1 MCARRVGADPR
12 PHQRALRRMHAEM
25 ASSRQPMQVPACSS
39 MDLSKQRQGSSS
51 LQHQQAPALSSTR
64 QQEHRRRRMS
74 APK

>member
-12 PHQRALRRMHAEM
+12 RTPHQRALRRMHAEM
-25 ASSRQPMQVPACSS
+25 ASSRQPMQVPAC
-39 MDLSKQRQGSSS
+39 LSQQRQGSSS
-51 LQHQQAPALSSTR
+51 LQHQQAPALSSSR